1 MQTRLILFFLIFYI
15 KSASAQQPDLLSLVE
30 DEKQPKEFVK
40 NSYKSTRVIMSHSLE
55 NLAGG
60 VLDFRILHR
69 FGMINEGAYQFFGLD
84 QATIRLGLDYAV
96 TDRLTVG
103 IGRSSYKKEV
113 DGFVKYK
120 LLWQA
125 TGPKSS
131 PVSVI
136 YVGGT
141 TVNGLKFED
150 EEVENYFTS
159 RLGYYHQLIIGRK
172 FSESLTLQIAPTF
185 LHLNIVPETLNRH
198 DIYGAQL
205 GGRIKLTKRL
215 ALTADYVF
223 VANGK
228 DGDVEYKHPLSIGFD
243 IETGGH
249 VFQLHFTNATG
260 VNERAFITETQGD
273 WGKGDIQFGF
283 NISRV
288 FTIKDKRKK

>member
-15 KSASAQQPDLLSLVE
+15 KSVSAQQPDLLSLVE

-113 DGFVKYK
+113 DGFAKYK

-260 VNERAFITETQGD
+260 MNERAFITETQGD